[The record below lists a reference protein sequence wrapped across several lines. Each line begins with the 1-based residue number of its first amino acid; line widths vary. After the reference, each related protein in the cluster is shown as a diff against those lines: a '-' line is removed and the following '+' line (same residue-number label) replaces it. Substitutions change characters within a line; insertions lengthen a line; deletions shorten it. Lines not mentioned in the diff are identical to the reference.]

1 MYVVL
6 KKLENGEMLQ
16 IASRSDLTQ
25 AKQLIQSLNACWLA
39 TYVVRVRKSGKEVA
53 REGRS
58 EDLFNSTDP
67 AH

>member
-25 AKQLIQSLNACWLA
+25 AKQLIQSLNACWPA
-39 TYVVRVRKSGKEVA
+39 TYIVRFRKSGKDVA
-53 REGRS
+53 REGSS
-58 EDLFNSTDP
+58 EDLFNNSDP
-67 AH
+67 DH